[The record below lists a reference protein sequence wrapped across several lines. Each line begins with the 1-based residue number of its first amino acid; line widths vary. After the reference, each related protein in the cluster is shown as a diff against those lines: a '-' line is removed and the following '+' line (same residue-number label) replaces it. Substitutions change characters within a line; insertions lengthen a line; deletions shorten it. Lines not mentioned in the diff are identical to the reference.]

1 MSGFAYVLLSKKD
14 NRTYTGS
21 TDNLNRRINE
31 HNRAKV
37 NATKH
42 RLPFLLIYIE
52 QFATLIEARRRE
64 KYLKTC
70 AGRKKLH
77 EMLFNQ

>member
-1 MSGFAYVLLSKKD
+1 MK
-14 NRTYTGS
+14 YTGS

-31 HNRAKV
+31 HNQAKV

-42 RLPFLLIYIE
+42 RLPLLLIY
-52 QFATLIEARRRE
+52 TWTVCNLIEARRRE

-77 EMLFNQ
+77 EMHFNQ